1 MAADAD
7 TPAPATD
14 KTALI
19 AEAKSYLELCAK
31 RDSDNREAGLDDL
44 RFLAGDHWP
53 AKVKREREL
62 DGRPCL
68 TVNKLP
74 TFLHQVTNDQR
85 QNVPGIKVSAVDSNA
100 DIETAKVVQGW
111 IRHTE
116 YISNADVAYDTAV
129 NSAAAIG
136 VGYFRIVPQY
146 CSEDSFDQDLRFR
159 RIRNSFTVYFDPLSE
174 EADGS
179 DQRRCMITG
188 KMARTEF
195 TREYPNAEVTTQG
208 FSAGVG
214 DQSNLDW
221 IGQDFVRV
229 AEYYRIE
236 QTPAT
241 LIELSNGEV
250 GFEDELVQLPA
261 GVTITRKRSSSR
273 SKVMLYKIT
282 ALDILESTEIKCKW
296 IPVFPVYGDEIDID
310 GKVVRSGLI
319 RNAKD
324 PSKMYDFWMTS
335 ATEEVALRPK
345 TPYIGAEGQFE
356 GYEDDWNT
364 ANTRSYSYLE
374 YKPVTLDG
382 QLAPPPQRQPMADVP
397 NGMLTMSMHASDN
410 IKATTG
416 LFDSSLGARGNATS
430 GIQERSQQRQGDMAN
445 FHYADNL
452 NRSVRHAGRC
462 LVDMLPHYID
472 GTRLLRIMGEDD
484 EISSVMVNQPIPPEQ
499 QQKDP
504 VTGAVKT
511 VLNDLTIGEYD
522 IVVKAGPSYSTL
534 REEAADAMIQ
544 VGKSWPKLMDVAG
557 DKVIR
562 SMDWPG
568 ADEIADRVA
577 KTIPAELRD
586 DEEEQD
592 APVVNTPKGPIP
604 VEQAAQMLQEMDQQI
619 QQMGQQLQEAQSGI
633 AKARVDADSR
643 ARVAS
648 INADS
653 AAQVAEINAVSKSDV
668 AELNGLIQMLLAKM
682 QPPPVLAAAVA
693 RDVTGNDSIRPA
705 PGAGSGNQAPLAQPP
720 MGSPSGQEIAP

>member
-1 MAADAD
+1 MAEDAD
-7 TPAPATD
+7 KLAPGTD
-14 KTALI
+14 KVALL
-19 AEAKSYLELCAK
+19 AEAKAYLELCAK

-85 QNVPGIKVSAVDSNA
+85 QNVPGIKVSPVDDHA
-100 DIETAKVVQGW
+100 DEETAKIVQGW

-116 YISNADVAYDTAV
+116 YASNADVAYDTAV

-136 VGYFRIVPQY
+136 VGYFRLVTDF
-146 CSEDSFDQDLRFR
+146 CSEDSFDQDIRFR

-174 EADGS
+174 EPDGS
-179 DQRRCMITG
+179 DQRRNMISG
-188 KMARTEF
+188 KMSRVDF
-195 TREYPNAEVTTQG
+195 VRDYPKAEVTTQG
-208 FSAGVG
+208 FSSGIG

-221 IGQDFVRV
+221 IGQDFVRI

-236 QTPAT
+236 ETPAT
-241 LIELSNGEV
+241 LIELSNGET
-250 GFEDELVQLPA
+250 GFKEDLVDLPP
-261 GVTITRKRSSSR
+261 GVTITRERKSSR

-310 GKVVRSGLI
+310 GKVIRAGLV

-356 GYEDDWNT
+356 GYEDDWNA
-364 ANTRSYSYLE
+364 ANVRSFPYLE

-382 QLAPPPQRQPMADVP
+382 ALAPAPARQPMADIP
-397 NGMLTMSMHASDN
+397 NGMLTMAMHANDN

-445 FHYADNL
+445 FHYTDNL

-462 LVDMLPHYID
+462 LISMLPHYVD

-484 EISSVMVNQPIPPEQ
+484 SISSVMVNQPIPPEQ
-499 QQKDP
+499 QKPDP
-504 VTGAVKT
+504 ETGAIQT
-511 VLNDLTIGEYD
+511 VLNDLTIGQYD
-522 IVVKAGPSYSTL
+522 VTVKAGPSYSTL
-534 REEAADAMIQ
+534 REEAADSMIEF
-544 VGKSWPKLMDVAG
+544 GKSWPKLMDVAG

-562 SMDWPG
+562 AMDWPG
-568 ADEIADRVA
+568 ATEIADRVE

-586 DEEEQD
+586 DEEQDKD

-604 VEQAAQMLQEMDQQI
+604 VDQAAQMLQEMDQQM
-619 QQMGQQLQEAQSGI
+619 QEMGAQLKEAQSGI
-633 AKARVDADSR
+633 AKAKIDADSR
-643 ARVAS
+643 ER
-648 INADS
+648 
-653 AAQVAEINAVSKSDV
+653 VAEINAVSKSDV
-668 AELNGLIQMLLAKM
+668 AELSGLVQLLIAKM
-682 QPPPVLAAAVA
+682 QPPPALVA
-693 RDVTGNDSIRPA
+693 DVAQDLNDSSRPA
-705 PGAGSGNQAPLAQPP
+705 PGAGTEEGANAQQP
-720 MGSPSGQEIAP
+720 MGFPTGQEIAP